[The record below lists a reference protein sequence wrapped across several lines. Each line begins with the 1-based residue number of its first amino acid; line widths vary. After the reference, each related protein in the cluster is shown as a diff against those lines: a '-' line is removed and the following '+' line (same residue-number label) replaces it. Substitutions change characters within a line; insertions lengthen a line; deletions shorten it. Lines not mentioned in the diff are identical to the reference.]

1 MTALRLPASAHRAHP
16 WKNGLGVTY
25 TIADFPVA
33 AGYDGVDW
41 QVGATDIPSDCPF
54 SDLRGLD
61 RIFTVRAGAGV
72 ELSSVDET
80 GAPRVQ
86 RVEPLRPHAFRG
98 DWKTDCR
105 LLAGPVK
112 VFNVMTRRGMFT
124 ATLDIVRGGT
134 AEGRAGETTIVV
146 DLVSLDA
153 WRLDGEG
160 AAALAAGPQAVV
172 RIRSA

>member
-112 VFNVMTRRGMFT
+112 VFNVMTRRGKFA
-124 ATLDIVRGGT
+124 ATVEIAQSGT
-134 AEGRAGETTIVV
+134 VDGRAGEILVAV
-146 DLVSLDA
+146 DLGTLDA
-153 WRLDGEG
+153 WRLDGG
-160 AAALAAGPQAVV
+160 GRVPLAAGPQAVV
-172 RIRSA
+172 RIRAA